1 MLPFVK
7 EEPHLAFMR
16 TILALL
22 IAVSLTVSPV
32 TSAMAAMHDGT
43 AQSKTVETAA
53 NAAMSDCM
61 KAMGQGQD
69 TGAADPAKSD
79 CDCCQTK
86 SKCPEMASCM
96 TKCCKVIGYVRPA
109 TRIATVAFLIYQL
122 PAPDKPPD
130 WTSQPPS
137 PPPRS

>member
-1 MLPFVK
+1 MLPFAK
-7 EEPHLAFMR
+7 EEPYLSFIR

-22 IAVSLTVSPV
+22 IAVSLAVSPM
-32 TSAMAAMHDGT
+32 TSAMAAMHDST
-43 AQSKTVETAA
+43 AQSKTVEPAA
-53 NAAMSDCM
+53 DVAISDCM
-61 KAMGQGQD
+61 KAMGHAQD

-79 CDCCQTK
+79 CDCCQIK

-96 TKCCKVIGYVRPA
+96 TKCCKVIGFVRSA
-109 TRIATVAFLIYQL
+109 ARIATVAFLIYQL
-122 PAPDKPPD
+122 PAPDKPPE